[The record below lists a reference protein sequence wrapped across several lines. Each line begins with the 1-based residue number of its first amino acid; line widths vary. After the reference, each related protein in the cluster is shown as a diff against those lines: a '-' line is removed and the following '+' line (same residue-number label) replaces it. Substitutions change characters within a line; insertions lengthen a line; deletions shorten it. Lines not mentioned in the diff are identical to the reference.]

1 MKFVASAIVACA
13 ASASVANA
21 FVPSPS
27 FTRVANN
34 VDTLTFKTTRQM
46 AMDPSMFSDIPQ
58 HIDSLQ
64 SAFSSLLLSDEAV
77 AAVTEAATDDNGWFG
92 FLTGPIEGLLKLI
105 HAIFVGIGLDANAWG
120 ISIIVLTLLIK
131 VVTYPLTKSQLE
143 STQKMQVL
151 QPQIKSIQ
159 AKYAS
164 NPEVMNQKVAEF
176 YQTNEVNPLAG
187 CAPALIQLP
196 VFIGLYRAVLT
207 LAKADELNEPFL
219 FLPSLEGPTYGADP
233 AQASAWLF
241 SGWENGV
248 PSLGWEDTIAFLSIP
263 IFLVVSQSLSQQL
276 MQPKNATPEQE
287 AAQNNIVLK
296 LLPLLI
302 GWFSLSVPAAL
313 GLYWV
318 ANNIITTALT
328 VQIRSTLDANPPT
341 TGGSGGASAA
351 ASVMDAPVSTFT
363 PAPLREKPSG
373 FAASADSDGVKPI
386 TPMDAEVIE
395 VEEESDVP
403 RADKSSSGKKKRK
416 GKKKK
421 N

>member
-143 STQKMQVL
+143 STQKMQVGFIFFDKNL
-151 QPQIKSIQ
+151 
-159 AKYAS
+159 
-164 NPEVMNQKVAEF
+164 F
-176 YQTNEVNPLAG
+176 
-187 CAPALIQLP
+187 QL
-196 VFIGLYRAVLT
+196 
-207 LAKADELNEPFL
+207 
-219 FLPSLEGPTYGADP
+219 
-233 AQASAWLF
+233 
-241 SGWENGV
+241 
-248 PSLGWEDTIAFLSIP
+248 
-263 IFLVVSQSLSQQL
+263 
-276 MQPKNATPEQE
+276 
-287 AAQNNIVLK
+287 
-296 LLPLLI
+296 
-302 GWFSLSVPAAL
+302 
-313 GLYWV
+313 
-318 ANNIITTALT
+318 
-328 VQIRSTLDANPPT
+328 
-341 TGGSGGASAA
+341 
-351 ASVMDAPVSTFT
+351 
-363 PAPLREKPSG
+363 
-373 FAASADSDGVKPI
+373 
-386 TPMDAEVIE
+386 
-395 VEEESDVP
+395 
-403 RADKSSSGKKKRK
+403 
-416 GKKKK
+416 
-421 N
+421 